1 MAGRDSGISGL
12 NWRATAIVGLS
23 AGFNGVLIAA
33 LSFTDAARPPQRGG
47 PMPTIFVEIE
57 PRPLLAYERT
67 PTLERATANAPARN
81 GPADAPRPPATT
93 RASASAP
100 SPPAP
105 ASSDIEDR
113 WRVAPRADT
122 PSLRILS
129 CDAPQHL
136 SPEFRRQ
143 CDDRRLRLASDARSI
158 TGTGEAERDAAFAR
172 QGARR
177 LAAWEAQRADPS
189 RVAATCESPSPVAGC
204 ADVNIQV
211 ELFSSRDGFLPNLR
225 KRRE

>member
-12 NWRATAIVGLS
+12 NWRTTAIIVLS

-33 LSFTDAARPPQRGG
+33 LSFTDAARPPQKGG
-47 PMPTIFVEIE
+47 PTPTIFVEIE

-67 PTLERATANAPARN
+67 PTLERATAIAPARN
-81 GPADAPRPPATT
+81 GPADAPSPPATT
-93 RASASAP
+93 SATASAP

-105 ASSDIEDR
+105 DPSDIEDR

-158 TGTGEAERDAAFAR
+158 TGTGDADRDAAFAR